1 MRFSSRC
8 KFQGRDSAHDWSHCG
23 TAGPRVPLN
32 HKALC
37 GCRGCCSSP
46 PSSPTSLWHTTLNVA
61 ISFVI
66 KPLSLVEG
74 IPLWLWADLSAAHG
88 RSHEGESFMSN
99 HKAMVYYN
107 ETASRSIKQYKDK
120 PCSASMFPCV
130 QGSLSPFSYF
140 LESGSI
146 ILFV

>member
-1 MRFSSRC
+1 
-8 KFQGRDSAHDWSHCG
+8 
-23 TAGPRVPLN
+23 
-32 HKALC
+32 
-37 GCRGCCSSP
+37 
-46 PSSPTSLWHTTLNVA
+46 
-61 ISFVI
+61 
-66 KPLSLVEG
+66 
-74 IPLWLWADLSAAHG
+74 
-88 RSHEGESFMSN
+88 MSN
-99 HKAMVYYN
+99 HKAVVYYN